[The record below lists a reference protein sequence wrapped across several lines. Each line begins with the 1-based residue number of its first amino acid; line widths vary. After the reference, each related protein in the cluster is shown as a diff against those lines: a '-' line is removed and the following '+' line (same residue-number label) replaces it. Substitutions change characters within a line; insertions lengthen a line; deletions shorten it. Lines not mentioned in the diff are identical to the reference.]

1 MKKMP
6 VHILAD
12 IYWLPPHKPESPR
25 IHPRTSFR
33 TVSFFTSDFSSGWT
47 VEAKV
52 SKNSLLNQTDSFS
65 AKLFFYFL
73 DEKRDEIRQLSKNAE
88 VLIMDGFHVAA
99 VCRNLRIP
107 ETEIFMD
114 SPWIDS

>member
-12 IYWLPPHKPESPR
+12 IYWLPPHKPESLR

-52 SKNSLLNQTDSFS
+52 SKNSLPNLTDSYS
-65 AKLFFYFL
+65 ARLFFSLMKSEMKL
-73 DEKRDEIRQLSKNAE
+73 DGLAKVPSY
-88 VLIMDGFHVAA
+88 
-99 VCRNLRIP
+99 
-107 ETEIFMD
+107 
-114 SPWIDS
+114 